1 MMLAISKPLRRVLAI
16 TILVVLVFALFSG
29 VVAPVLE
36 GYRSNRHSI
45 ELMQAALARSQVFP
59 SDLPSLRAEL
69 AGLRQQATSPQG
81 GFLQG
86 PNESM
91 IAAQLQ
97 NRVKRVVE
105 TARGELKS
113 TQNLPSR
120 EEGRFRR
127 IAIRGQM
134 TVSIPALQRTLYD
147 LESTSPLLFI
157 DNVDIRIR
165 PAPRQRDRS
174 TPDTLLDV
182 RFEVYGYQRS
192 VP

>member
-1 MMLAISKPLRRVLAI
+1 MTLTVSPFLRRVLAI
-16 TILVVLVFALFSG
+16 TILVVLVFALFSHI
-29 VVAPVLE
+29 VAPVLE
-36 GYRSNRHSI
+36 GYRSDRRSI
-45 ELMQAALARSQVFP
+45 DLMQAAIARSQDGAN
-59 SDLPSLRAEL
+59 DLPALRAEL
-69 AGLRQQATSPQG
+69 AGLRQQPTSQG

-105 TARGELKS
+105 TARGELRS
-113 TQNLPSR
+113 TQILPSR

-134 TVSIPALQRTLYD
+134 TVSIAALQRTFYE

-157 DNVDIRIR
+157 DNVEIRAR
-165 PAPRQRDRS
+165 PAQRQRDRS
-174 TPDTLLDV
+174 SQDTALEV
-182 RFEVYGYQRS
+182 RFDVYGYQRS
-192 VP
+192 AP